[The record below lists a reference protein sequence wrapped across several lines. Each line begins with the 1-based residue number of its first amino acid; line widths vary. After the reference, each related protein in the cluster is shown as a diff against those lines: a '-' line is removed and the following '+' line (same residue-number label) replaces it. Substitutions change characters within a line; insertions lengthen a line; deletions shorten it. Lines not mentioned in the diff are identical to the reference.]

1 MTLTELMYKLFFVKR
16 WRAWPFYDCNTGE
29 LLHYTVECR
38 IDRTRYTPQM
48 VYRHR
53 INPYELQSGI
63 GSDDLTFLRPMFRE
77 MTARMDKGLEEYVA
91 NL

>member
-1 MTLTELMYKLFFVKR
+1 MYKLFFVKR

-48 VYRHR
+48 VWQHR
-53 INPYELQSGI
+53 LHPTEISLSY
-63 GSDDLTFLRPMFRE
+63 GSDELTFLKPLFRQ
-77 MTARMDKGLEEYVA
+77 MNARLDKALEDYVA